1 MEVNIN
7 TRSIPASDV
16 LMEPTSSEHVDQSRN
31 VATETSVETVKTV
44 EHDMDA
50 VEECPKQ
57 SIQSPRSGNM
67 SAIVMEQENN
77 ALSLSG
83 IQCLLTQ
90 PEITENF
97 EKETRDNKVIEHLT
111 QKQVCFFPVV
121 SVFLLMIG

>member
-57 SIQSPRSGNM
+57 SIQSPRSGNTT
-67 SAIVMEQENN
+67 AIVMEQENN
-77 ALSLSG
+77 SLPLSG
-83 IQCLLTQ
+83 IHCLSTQ

-97 EKETRDNKVIEHLT
+97 EKEMRDDKVIEHLP
-111 QKQVCFFPVV
+111 QKQVCFFPAVFI
-121 SVFLLMIG
+121 FLLMMG